1 MKRMRRIS
9 ILLLTAVLL
18 ACVPTPDTEYI
29 VNKTDGILE
38 SRIRETAAPEGE
50 AVPTGGQPFPDR
62 WETTF
67 DTSGG
72 GIVTVNAAILQ
83 KADGVYPV
91 IRTKK
96 GEITKDDAVRLA
108 FCEEVPSVQTLARMD
123 LFNVSSIKRVKG
135 GGVEGQFFDRQK
147 ALERL
152 YEYARE
158 GQNGQTA
165 ERLLDALTEE
175 RDAP

>member
-1 MKRMRRIS
+1 MTDKTQRAIDG
-9 ILLLTAVLL
+9 LEQL
-18 ACVPTPDTEYI
+18 AFGK
-29 VNKTDGILE
+29 VN
-38 SRIRETAAPEGE
+38 
-50 AVPTGGQPFPDR
+50 
-62 WETTF
+62 
-67 DTSGG
+67 
-72 GIVTVNAAILQ
+72 
-83 KADGVYPV
+83 
-91 IRTKK
+91 
-96 GEITKDDAVRLA
+96 DAVRLA

-135 GGVEGQFFDRQK
+135 GGVEVQFFDRQK